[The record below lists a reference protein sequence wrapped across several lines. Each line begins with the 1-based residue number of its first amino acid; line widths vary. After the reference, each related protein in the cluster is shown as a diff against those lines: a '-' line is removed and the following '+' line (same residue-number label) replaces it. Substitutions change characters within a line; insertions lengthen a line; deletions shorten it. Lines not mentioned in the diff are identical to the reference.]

1 MSNSALQEAP
11 EQTFSITDRPAND
24 VRPSESL
31 VALTHDELLRETLAA
46 VAPEHVLSFATDE
59 ADLTHHLRA
68 EPAGVAFLDS
78 AALRVPAADL
88 TERLR
93 AQFPDLVLIVA
104 GGPEDQ
110 SALSHQVTSGTV
122 YRFLHKPVSAQRVK
136 LFVDAA
142 WRRHDVEHAA
152 TGTFA
157 TVKLESRFKR
167 SLSRHAPWLGLTALA
182 LALAA
187 GLTFVLRQHAEV
199 GPSASQ
205 SNPPSASPVAA
216 LLARADAA
224 LASGALIAPPAENAA
239 DLYRQVLKQ
248 DAANSRAREGL
259 QRVADGLLTSAE
271 RAFIGGRREE
281 AQQLTQ
287 AARAIEPDNVRI
299 AFLTDQI
306 AKPGSGSG
314 GPTDAAAT
322 PKERVNRAS
331 RAGRALT
338 DATPA
343 ESPSLAS
350 TRAAERAD
358 RLDVGGRVSGF
369 LRQAEARMRSGALLA
384 PAQNNAKFFVDA
396 AAALAPDDAAVHK
409 AQHALAE
416 QMLAEAQ
423 SAVQGGNLSE
433 ADRWVQAA
441 GDAGAP
447 TEEIAAERRALQSAQ
462 GAATSANLAR
472 LAALFH
478 QRLQQDRLLSPPTDS
493 ARFYLAEMESA
504 DPTNPSTAR
513 ARTALAGRLLDEAR
527 HALATKDWA
536 AAQDSLAEA
545 RAAGVGATDA
555 SAVERAITA
564 AHDESRSAS
573 ILPDTTLKK
582 IRDVDPIYP
591 FVAEQLGRSG
601 VVEMQFT
608 VGTDGSV
615 SAIQVTHADPPGVFD
630 AAAIAAVRQWRYQP
644 VKRGGQAVS
653 QRVTVRVVFKP

>member
-1 MSNSALQEAP
+1 MSSALQQAP

-24 VRPSESL
+24 ARPSESL
-31 VALTHDELLRETLAA
+31 VALTHDEVLRETLTA

-78 AALRVPAADL
+78 AALTVPAAEL

-157 TVKLESRFKR
+157 TVKLESPLKR

-182 LALAA
+182 LVLAA
-187 GLTFVLRQHAEV
+187 GLTFVLRLHGAA
-199 GPSASQ
+199 GPGASQ
-205 SNPPSASPVAA
+205 SASSAAGVAG
-216 LLARADAA
+216 LLTRADAA
-224 LASGALIAPPAENAA
+224 LASGALIAPPTENAA

-271 RAFIGGRREE
+271 RAFLDGHLDE
-281 AQQLTQ
+281 ARQLTQ

-299 AFLTDQI
+299 EFLTAQI
-306 AKPGSGSG
+306 AKETAGGPS
-314 GPTDAAAT
+314 GPTDAGTTRDRANHAG
-322 PKERVNRAS
+322 RAS
-331 RAGRALT
+331 RTLAGS
-338 DATPA
+338 TPGGA
-343 ESPSLAS
+343 PSASAS
-350 TRAAERAD
+350 TRAGAD

-369 LRQAEARMRSGALLA
+369 LRQAESRMRSGALLA
-384 PAQNNAKFFVDA
+384 PAENNAKFFVDA

-409 AQHALAE
+409 AQRALAE
-416 QMLAEAQ
+416 RMLTEAQ
-423 SAVQGGNLSE
+423 SAVQGGDLSE
-433 ADRWVQAA
+433 ADRWAQAA
-441 GDAGAP
+441 SDAGAP
-447 TEEIAAERRALQSAQ
+447 APEVASVRRALQNAQ
-462 GAATSANLAR
+462 GAATAATVAR
-472 LAALFH
+472 LATLFN

-493 ARFYLAEMESA
+493 ARFYLAEMEAA
-504 DPTNPSTAR
+504 DPTSPSTAQ

-527 HALATKDWA
+527 HALTTKDWA
-536 AAQDSLAEA
+536 AAQDLLAEA
-545 RAAGVGATDA
+545 RAAGVSATDA
-555 SAVERAITA
+555 GAVEEAITA
-564 AHDESRSAS
+564 AHDQSRSAS
-573 ILPDTTLKK
+573 ILPETTLRKV
-582 IRDVDPIYP
+582 RNVAPVYP

-608 VGTDGSV
+608 VETDGSV
-615 SAIQVTHADPPGVFD
+615 GDIQVVHADPPGMFN

-644 VKRGGQAVS
+644 VKHDGQLVT
-653 QRVTVRVVFKP
+653 QRVAVRVLFKP